1 MNDTFAQFANDI
13 EGDWIEDFLA
23 EQSED
28 DYDLFD
34 DATQPDFAPDIR
46 GDWS

>member
-1 MNDTFAQFANDI
+1 MSDTFAHFANNI
-13 EGDWIEDFLA
+13 EGDWIEDFLS

-28 DYDLFD
+28 DSDLYD
-34 DATQPDFAPDIR
+34 DATMPDFAHDVR

>member
-1 MNDTFAQFANDI
+1 MNDTFAHFASDI

-28 DYDLFD
+28 DYDLYD
-34 DATQPDFAPDIR
+34 DAQLPEFAEDIR